1 MRRCLFSIL
10 IWTLSASAQTPANAA
25 GNDSTSPTIASEGT
39 DQATLGTP
47 VPLPTPTIASEGTDQ
62 ATLGTPIPVPEENPT
77 IATEGTN
84 QATLTTPTIIAPP
97 KTPLPTVYTSLV
109 TDTRGFSFPHSVS
122 DSVVTSEQ
130 QKDTEANTAN
140 PSGGISGT
148 TTSPGPV
155 DAALSPEKSTA
166 QPNAMGKAG
175 SEVAVSIGALVMA
188 VAGLT
193 WVFAEF

>member
-10 IWTLSASAQTPANAA
+10 IWTLSASAQIPADAA
-25 GNDSTSPTIASEGT
+25 GKDSPSPTIASEGT
-39 DQATLGTP
+39 DQATIGTP
-47 VPLPTPTIASEGTDQ
+47 VPSPTPTIASEGSDQ
-62 ATLGTPIPVPEENPT
+62 ATQGTPIPAPEETPT
-77 IATEGTN
+77 IATEGTD
-84 QATLTTPTIIAPP
+84 QATLSTPTIIAPP
-97 KTPLPTVYTSLV
+97 KTPLPTAYTSLV
-109 TDTRGFSFPHSVS
+109 TDTREFSFPNSVS

-130 QKDTEANTAN
+130 QEGTEADTAN
-140 PSGGISGT
+140 PTGGTSGT

-155 DAALSPEKSTA
+155 DTALSPGNSTV

-175 SEVAVSIGALVMA
+175 SEVAVSVGALVVA